1 MREAV
6 NAVETL
12 SGQDVVVLAPSAS
25 AVQVLRNNG
34 FAESD
39 TFQKFT
45 SDRAFQVVAKG
56 QILWVD
62 EAGFLSVKEM
72 NWLIQFA
79 DRNGCRLILS
89 GDTRQHHGVKR
100 GDALRILQNS
110 GAVTQAVLTG
120 IIRQQIDVLRQ
131 AVFDL
136 SRDRTEAGFDKLD
149 NFGAIHELEDKA
161 ERLAAIAQ
169 THLAARKEGKSSL
182 IVAPTHAECRAIANA
197 VRDQQKKEGLL
208 GAEDYRITRLGK
220 LNLTESQRRDPI
232 NYQIGQVVEF
242 HLRARGGFK
251 SGERWEVARGSS
263 GDVVVVRD
271 GQAKILPLAQAK
283 SFELYT
289 REEIT
294 LAAGDMIRITKN
306 FRVDAHRFRN
316 NELCTVRAIDGE
328 NIILNDNRVI
338 NLQRPHHLDQ
348 GVGVTSHAAQGKT
361 VDQVIVSVPV
371 AAFSQ
376 ANQAQFYVSMSRA
389 RASMHLFTDSKV
401 ALKEAVMRPSE
412 RFLPY
417 EVISKN
423 DNERDWRDVA
433 AAIHKV
439 RLPGRDAVMRRQT
452 GREPVKKI
460 GEEMQR

>member
-1 MREAV
+1 M
-6 NAVETL
+6 
-12 SGQDVVVLAPSAS
+12 
-25 AVQVLRNNG
+25 
-34 FAESD
+34 
-39 TFQKFT
+39 
-45 SDRAFQVVAKG
+45 DR
-56 QILWVD
+56 
-62 EAGFLSVKEM
+62 
-72 NWLIQFA
+72 
-79 DRNGCRLILS
+79 
-89 GDTRQHHGVKR
+89 
-100 GDALRILQNS
+100 
-110 GAVTQAVLTG
+110 
-120 IIRQQIDVLRQ
+120 
-131 AVFDL
+131 
-136 SRDRTEAGFDKLD
+136 
-149 NFGAIHELEDKA
+149 
-161 ERLAAIAQ
+161 
-169 THLAARKEGKSSL
+169 
-182 IVAPTHAECRAIANA
+182 
-197 VRDQQKKEGLL
+197 
-208 GAEDYRITRLGK
+208 
-220 LNLTESQRRDPI
+220 
-232 NYQIGQVVEF
+232 
-242 HLRARGGFK
+242 
-251 SGERWEVARGSS
+251 
-263 GDVVVVRD
+263 
-271 GQAKILPLAQAK
+271 AKILPLAQAK

-338 NLQRPHHLDQ
+338 NLQRPLHLDQ

-412 RFLPY
+412 RFSPY